1 MNQPLTKSLT
11 LNQLLNRANTVYGYS
26 EDDKVL
32 LRALA
37 KEDPLG
43 LMIALESDPL
53 IEQGIPI
60 AGPETCLESSQCM
73 SGISSL
79 GLDNLNGFTGLRRKL

>member
-1 MNQPLTKSLT
+1 MTSL
-11 LNQLLNRANTVYGYS
+11 NALLKRADTVYGYS

-43 LMIALESDPL
+43 LMTALENDLL

-60 AGPETCLESSQCM
+60 AVPETCLESTQGM

-79 GLDNLNGFTGLRRKL
+79 GLDDLNGSTGLRRKP

>member
-1 MNQPLTKSLT
+1 MTSL
-11 LNQLLNRANTVYGYS
+11 NALLKRADTVYGYS

-53 IEQGIPI
+53 IEQGMPI
-60 AGPETCLESSQCM
+60 AGPETGQGSSQGM

-79 GLDNLNGFTGLRRKL
+79 GLDNLNGSTGLRRKL